1 MMTTS
6 YISSLSLWNA
16 PRSNVSRL
24 QTELARANAEIATGR
39 YADVGLQLGTQ
50 VGTSLGVRQQSAMLT
65 ALKDGNGVAG
75 MRLSTSQTVLA
86 QLQGTADA
94 MLKTLTGLPEDKR
107 AATAASGAESALS
120 ALAGGLDASTGGQ
133 YVFGGTNTKVSPI
146 GPDGLAA
153 AKDAVAAAFGSYF
166 AFPVGS
172 PATATI
178 TADRMR
184 GFLDTLAAPGGPFA
198 AGWGGT
204 ISRAA
209 GEAISSQISLS
220 ERATTSVSADD
231 PAFRTLALAYAVA
244 SGIGLTGA
252 SAAVQS
258 VATERVMS
266 LLGEASSG
274 RVGLQADLGR
284 SQQRITEA
292 NTRLDA
298 QKALLSRAVNDLETV
313 DPAEAKTRVDALTT
327 QIQMSYALTAQ
338 LRQLSLVN
346 FL

>member
-6 YISSLSLWNA
+6 YISSISFWNA

-24 QTELARANAEIATGR
+24 QTELATANTEIATGR

-50 VGTSLGVRQQSAMLT
+50 AGTSLGLRQQSATLA
-65 ALKDGNGVAG
+65 ALKDSNGVAG

-94 MLKTLTGLPEDKR
+94 LLKTLTGLPADKR
-107 AATAASGAESALS
+107 AETAASSAESALS
-120 ALAGGLDASTGGQ
+120 ALAGGLNASTGGQ
-133 YVFGGTNTKVSPI
+133 YVFGGINTKVSPI

-153 AKDAVAAAFGSYF
+153 AIDGVAAAFADYF
-166 AFPVGS
+166 RFPVGS
-172 PATATI
+172 ASTASI
-178 TADRMR
+178 TADEMR
-184 GFLDTLAAPGGPFA
+184 GFLDKLAAPGGDFA
-198 AGWGGT
+198 VRWGSA
-204 ISRAA
+204 ISSAA

-231 PAFRTLALAYAVA
+231 PAFRKLALAYAVA

-266 LLGEASSG
+266 MLGEASTG
-274 RVGLQADLGR
+274 LIGLQADLGR

-298 QKALLSRAVNDLETV
+298 QKTLLSRAVNDLEAV

>member
-24 QTELARANAEIATGR
+24 QTDLARATAEAASSR

-50 VGTSLGVRQQSAMLT
+50 VGTSLGLRQQTAMLA

-107 AATAASGAESALS
+107 AATAASSAESALS
-120 ALAGGLDASTGGQ
+120 ALASGLDASTGGQ

-153 AKDAVAAAFGSYF
+153 AKAAVAAAFGSYF

-172 PATATI
+172 AATASI
-178 TADRMR
+178 TADQMR
-184 GFLDTLAAPGGPFA
+184 GFLDTLAAPGGSFA
-198 AGWGGT
+198 ARWGDT
-204 ISRAA
+204 ISRAS

-220 ERATTSVSADD
+220 ERATTSVSADE

-252 SAAVQS
+252 SASVQA

-266 LLGEASSG
+266 LLGEASG
-274 RVGLQADLGR
+274 GLVGLQADLGR

-298 QKALLSRAVNDLETV
+298 QKALLSGAVNDLEAV
-313 DPAEAKTRVDALTT
+313 DPAEAASRIDPLKT
-327 QIQMSYALTAQ
+327 QIQISYSLTSQ